1 MTLSDIVNAAVDA
14 IWLSFDPETI
24 GRGLDILQQE
34 ADAGD
39 PDADAVL
46 AMAMIASDFHWV
58 GSGVHVTYSTAINHL
73 RRSIDGGSA
82 LGATMAV
89 LANIDLNG
97 IVNSPANR
105 FTSIAE
111 AFEEVADYA
120 AASGSGLCHAL
131 LGCIEADD
139 DLYCRIYPEEKEKKG
154 NVTLPRPYTLKALDD
169 LEKAC
174 DAGFSAGLNAY
185 GCLIKDPGMFS
196 QPRFTAYRRHID
208 RLVDSGN
215 PEAMRI
221 KADELYNDALMDPD
235 WAGWPDMPHPGIA
248 KAVALYRSS
257 ADAGDIIAMSKL
269 AWIYY
274 ERDERPDETF
284 DLFSRAENRRE
295 DAILGSALCIYE
307 GRGIEADISAALR
320 KFRSA
325 YSNTGD
331 PRAAALLGVIYQT
344 GTDDIPSDDETAF
357 RYLRLVEDKY
367 QALLLSDRAKGAV
380 ANALGTAY
388 AFGRGTAQDIEKGVG
403 YLDRAI
409 EYGDDNAPANRRR
422 FVKTIFGWKQ
432 KY

>member
-1 MTLSDIVNAAVDA
+1 
-14 IWLSFDPETI
+14 
-24 GRGLDILQQE
+24 
-34 ADAGD
+34 
-39 PDADAVL
+39 
-46 AMAMIASDFHWV
+46 
-58 GSGVHVTYSTAINHL
+58 
-73 RRSIDGGSA
+73 
-82 LGATMAV
+82 
-89 LANIDLNG
+89 
-97 IVNSPANR
+97 
-105 FTSIAE
+105 
-111 AFEEVADYA
+111 
-120 AASGSGLCHAL
+120 
-131 LGCIEADD
+131 
-139 DLYCRIYPEEKEKKG
+139 
-154 NVTLPRPYTLKALDD
+154 
-169 LEKAC
+169 
-174 DAGFSAGLNAY
+174 
-185 GCLIKDPGMFS
+185 
-196 QPRFTAYRRHID
+196 
-208 RLVDSGN
+208 
-215 PEAMRI
+215 MRI
-221 KADELYNDALMDPD
+221 KADCLYNDALMDPD

-307 GRGIEADISAALR
+307 GRGIDADISAALR